1 MNVVHGRVMLSAA
14 EELCWAGEVGAP
26 DIEPAPP
33 LPDAAADQLRRLD
46 FPVPLAAGATP
57 PAPVA
62 DPPEA
67 A

>member
-26 DIEPAPP
+26 DIEAAPP

-46 FPVPLAAGATP
+46 FPVP
-57 PAPVA
+57 
-62 DPPEA
+62 
-67 A
+67 